1 MTPTERLIVIALI
14 AFVAGMNLSR
24 AAFVLLAP

>member
-1 MTPTERLIVIALI
+1 MTPTERLIVIALT
-14 AFVAGMNLSR
+14 AFVAVMNLSL